1 MYLSHVYNILFN
13 KNIDDK
19 QLKSFDT
26 TDFLNYINNML
37 ENINNYNDDT
47 KLKIYETY
55 QDLII
60 DSNIKNT
67 HKTLIDTI
75 NNTNN
80 LDEKRIESIIND
92 LHIKIMINRL
102 DFNNLKNSLNCIDKY
117 PLFKVLQ
124 FLIGNI
130 NDYDN
135 NSKLIIYERYKDLIQ
150 DDHIKQIYKE
160 VIDVINNGENIDS
173 IIQNLKNNQ
182 SQSVNNYQKLIN
194 DTTNYINDH
203 IKQIN
208 QVIIDI
214 DHTIYITRLLSERN
228 DFNDRKTELMSTT
241 DNDINNKK
249 NMIDLLFNEID
260 KSIKDLEEELKPI
273 DTYQN
278 IINQL
283 RERYTNECN
292 EKYPIIKLKV
302 NTLMS
307 IFNT

>member
-1 MYLSHVYNILFN
+1 LYFYKNVYNILFN
-13 KNIDDK
+13 KNIDPNNNFKIDSNEEIDDK

-60 DSNIKNT
+60 DSNIKKT

-80 LDEKRIESIIND
+80 LDEKIIESIIND

-102 DFNNLKNSLNCIDKY
+102 DFNNLNNSLNRIDKY

-124 FLIGNI
+124 FLIENI

-135 NSKLIIYERYKDLIQ
+135 NSKLIIYETYQDLIQ
-150 DDHIKQIYKE
+150 DNNIKQIYKE
-160 VIDVINNGENIDS
+160 VIDVINNEKNIDS

-208 QVIIDI
+208 
-214 DHTIYITRLLSERN
+214 
-228 DFNDRKTELMSTT
+228 
-241 DNDINNKK
+241 
-249 NMIDLLFNEID
+249 
-260 KSIKDLEEELKPI
+260 
-273 DTYQN
+273 
-278 IINQL
+278 
-283 RERYTNECN
+283 
-292 EKYPIIKLKV
+292 
-302 NTLMS
+302 
-307 IFNT
+307 